1 MVMILVY
8 LTCNEGNSVVA
19 QKFIR
24 TLKSKTYKRVTA
36 YNNKSY
42 LDYFNK
48 SVDEYNNSYYHCIG
62 KNPINANY
70 SAFTK

>member
-1 MVMILVY
+1 MVMILIY
-8 LTCNEGNSVVA
+8 LTFNEGNSVVA

-36 YNNKSY
+36 NNNKSY

-48 SVDEYNNSYYHCIG
+48 SVDEYNDSYCHCIG
-62 KNPINANY
+62 KKPINANY